1 MRMTTTKPQP
11 SRSPHHRRWRLTK
24 TTNSPH
30 TQSDVGYSAP
40 VMNRDLRAENRR
52 YQMTITTMFFFKC
65 LDGGGESIT
74 TRAIKPGPAR
84 RFDAHHSMND
94 SIQGSNER
102 PTLDKCNSWREMSC
116 FDGEAHDENRAEQ
129 MGAQYDL
136 KQTRP
141 AFGSPRPINGG
152 QFDAEP
158 NDG

>member
-1 MRMTTTKPQP
+1 MEADQDNEFTTHTIRCRLLGPGDEQ
-11 SRSPHHRRWRLTK
+11 RSQGREPPLPDDNHD
-24 TTNSPH
+24 
-30 TQSDVGYSAP
+30 DV
-40 VMNRDLRAENRR
+40 
-52 YQMTITTMFFFKC
+52 FFKC